1 MWFRRLRCS
10 FCRRD
15 ASQVA
20 RLVAG
25 PHVYIC
31 DKCAYETIRIME
43 DAPPPADEGRLSPGA
58 IRTRLFKGWR
68 PSPTE
73 LRTAESL

>member
-1 MWFRRLRCS
+1 MWFRRFRCS

-15 ASQVA
+15 ESQVA

-43 DAPPPADEGRLSPGA
+43 GAPPVDRAKRSPQS